1 MFVVMM
7 FPMLVG
13 VAVGVSVSF
22 ADDEIVKSAYDV
34 LALKA
39 EVFQVLFCWLI
50 MWDKHVVVRNFQ

>member
-13 VAVGVSVSF
+13 VTVGVSVSF

-34 LALKA
+34 LTLKA
-39 EVFQVLFCWLI
+39 EVFQVLFCWLV
-50 MWDKHVVVRNFQ
+50 MWDKHVVVRNFK

>member
-22 ADDEIVKSAYDV
+22 ADDKIVKSAYDV

-39 EVFQVLFCWLI
+39 EVFQVLFCRLV

>member
-22 ADDEIVKSAYDV
+22 ADDKIVKSAYDV

-39 EVFQVLFCWLI
+39 EVFQVLF
-50 MWDKHVVVRNFQ
+50 

>member
-13 VAVGVSVSF
+13 VAVGVSVGF

-39 EVFQVLFCWLI
+39 EVFQVLFCRLV

>member
-39 EVFQVLFCWLI
+39 EA
-50 MWDKHVVVRNFQ
+50 M